1 MISVLSR
8 KTEIELS
15 QRRLEQMEKYNKIIS
30 YGRRSPVW
38 FVENIFKIQ
47 LLDYQAWAVANTFGK
62 SKSVLLMGR
71 NSGKSFLLAI
81 FMMLRATLF
90 SNSQIWIMAP
100 TAKQSM
106 DTFLKMENIAKRQ
119 ISSVIGSTEI
129 FYNELMVRE
138 NSSTMS
144 PFVHD
149 AQEYSCRLYNGSQIT
164 SLVGREISL
173 VGKRSQ
179 MNVYDEAGKL
189 SENFFALTE
198 PFTTQN
204 MDFRTGAN
212 IDNKVLPRQMP
223 TQCIYASSAEDVDS
237 HLYAM
242 YKTCAM
248 GMMMGRSDMF
258 CADISCDIPL
268 NPTLHGKKY
277 TPLFN
282 KSEVETAMATN
293 EYRALREYYNLF
305 DTTGGTDNAVTRD
318 VFTRNEYV
326 YLPEFGGDKDPNKK
340 YGIFYDPALQQDN
353 SFVLIMEFFRDEKK
367 GWMARV
373 INGINLI
380 HKMPNG
386 DKKILRSTE
395 QIDWIKR
402 LMLAY
407 NGPFEDYA
415 RLFVSIDPGS
425 GGGGRFY
432 ADQLMLD
439 WLGEDG
445 MTHPGLID
453 MDDETS
459 KAEAYKFP
467 HAKRD
472 VLRLLNSQK
481 WKTTMF
487 DAAVE
492 MLRQDLIMFPIPMP
506 NTGRIE
512 INGKV
517 HELPKEEIR
526 AWAEIDLVK
535 EEFLNIK
542 KLKTE
547 AGNVVY
553 RLPPDKIRKLHK
565 RHCALAA

>member
-189 SENFFALTE
+189 SENFFA
-198 PFTTQN
+198 
-204 MDFRTGAN
+204 
-212 IDNKVLPRQMP
+212 
-223 TQCIYASSAEDVDS
+223 
-237 HLYAM
+237 
-242 YKTCAM
+242 
-248 GMMMGRSDMF
+248 
-258 CADISCDIPL
+258 
-268 NPTLHGKKY
+268 
-277 TPLFN
+277 
-282 KSEVETAMATN
+282 
-293 EYRALREYYNLF
+293 
-305 DTTGGTDNAVTRD
+305 
-318 VFTRNEYV
+318 
-326 YLPEFGGDKDPNKK
+326 
-340 YGIFYDPALQQDN
+340 
-353 SFVLIMEFFRDEKK
+353 
-367 GWMARV
+367 
-373 INGINLI
+373 
-380 HKMPNG
+380 
-386 DKKILRSTE
+386 
-395 QIDWIKR
+395 
-402 LMLAY
+402 
-407 NGPFEDYA
+407 
-415 RLFVSIDPGS
+415 
-425 GGGGRFY
+425 
-432 ADQLMLD
+432 
-439 WLGEDG
+439 
-445 MTHPGLID
+445 
-453 MDDETS
+453 
-459 KAEAYKFP
+459 
-467 HAKRD
+467 
-472 VLRLLNSQK
+472 
-481 WKTTMF
+481 
-487 DAAVE
+487 
-492 MLRQDLIMFPIPMP
+492 
-506 NTGRIE
+506 
-512 INGKV
+512 
-517 HELPKEEIR
+517 
-526 AWAEIDLVK
+526 
-535 EEFLNIK
+535 
-542 KLKTE
+542 
-547 AGNVVY
+547 
-553 RLPPDKIRKLHK
+553 
-565 RHCALAA
+565 